1 MLLSDARMS
10 KFIDS
15 LLDKEEIDLGRNI
28 KYKVYTNRLH
38 SIKEIN
44 YFQMERNLWMIY
56 GDEEKCEIY
65 LTLFD
70 KMRKFVANILQVP
83 GLGRLFSQYYYN
95 IEWNMYTEAK
105 FDKNRWSLYRDHFVH
120 QIRNAYMGYEL
131 LWGTEGF
138 FLIETF
144 MKCYHIE
151 QKGDF
156 SSFINTF
163 LEEGISE
170 EEKERTVRTIFFKT
184 WFISALFHDIG
195 YPLAHFNR
203 YEKQIAN
210 YMPYFHCISSH
221 TRTDFL
227 DIKALLADS
236 YLFQEVPDE
245 ELKRR
250 YLEDDHGMLSALC
263 LLLNYYHTGT
273 IHSINK
279 IDQCSI
285 ELAAYSIFAHTNC
298 YGIQQAEKKNST
310 FYRPVFW
317 KNPLAFL
324 LRVCDDLQEWER
336 VYFLIGNNTNILI
349 CEECLSTMIADLSR
363 ENYRCKCGKSLKKIT
378 QFGYRKFNLVSVC
391 QYMQIELTE
400 EDCICVT
407 LDYDKMRLIE
417 AVSIHH
423 GYARYRYQELKNL
436 EKLLIDQAY
445 FPFIKIKYF
454 LSDNIPLLKYEI
466 LRNYLKGTD
475 SLFSGLLMEH
485 YGQGQIK
492 REKEYLVENREEIS
506 SGLLTALSKKDNRRL
521 SELIERVLE
530 DTVTFLSDL
539 ERKEKSR
546 EEFPL
551 FIETMEAQKDI
562 ENIYF
567 YYLLEKAKK
576 ECSLPPYFLRS
587 YHLPR

>member
-1 MLLSDARMS
+1 MLLSDEKMS

-15 LLDKEEIDLGRNI
+15 LLHKEEIELGNSI
-28 KYKVYTNRLH
+28 KYKFYANRYH
-38 SIKEIN
+38 SLEEIN

-83 GLGRLFSQYYYN
+83 GLSRLFSQHYYN
-95 IEWNMYTEAK
+95 IEWNMYTEPK

-138 FLIETF
+138 FLIDTF
-144 MKCYHIE
+144 IRCYHKE
-151 QKGDF
+151 QSGDF
-156 SSFINTF
+156 ASFINTF
-163 LEEGISE
+163 IEEDVSE
-170 EEKERTVRTIFFKT
+170 EEREKIVRTIFFKA

-203 YEKQIAN
+203 YEKQIVN

-236 YLFQEVPDE
+236 YLFQEVPEE
-245 ELKRR
+245 ELRRR
-250 YLEDDHGMLSALC
+250 YLKDDHGMLSALC

-279 IDQCSI
+279 IDRCSI
-285 ELAAYSIFAHTNC
+285 ELAAYSIFAHTNS
-298 YGIQQAEKKNST
+298 YGIQQEEKRNST
-310 FYRPVFW
+310 YYRPVFW

-336 VYFLIGNNTNILI
+336 VYFLIGNNKNILI
-349 CEECLSTMIADLSR
+349 CEECFSTIIADLDR
-363 ENYRCKCGKSLKKIT
+363 ENYRCKCGKNLKKIT
-378 QFGYRKFNLVSVC
+378 QFGYRKLNLVSVC
-391 QYMQIELTE
+391 QYMQIEWIE
-400 EDCICVT
+400 EGCICVN
-407 LDYDKMRLIE
+407 LDYDKLRLIE

-423 GYARYRYQELKNL
+423 GYAKYRYQELKNL
-436 EKLLIDQAY
+436 EKLLVDQEY

-466 LRNYLKGTD
+466 LRNYLKEIYPI
-475 SLFSGLLMEH
+475 FSVLLLEE
-485 YGQGQIK
+485 YGQGKIQ
-492 REKEYLVENREEIS
+492 REKEFLEENRECIGTDLELI
-506 SGLLTALSKKDNRRL
+506 L
-521 SELIERVLE
+521 SEEGSERMGISDLIDNILSGTISFLE
-530 DTVTFLSDL
+530 DLVN
-539 ERKEKSR
+539 REKNKD
-546 EEFPL
+546 EFPL
-551 FIETMEAQKDI
+551 FIEKIDIQKDL

-567 YYLLEKAKK
+567 YFLLEKRKQK
-576 ECSLPPYFLRS
+576 
-587 YHLPR
+587 

>member
-1 MLLSDARMS
+1 MS
-10 KFIDS
+10 RFIDD
-15 LLDKEEIDLGRNI
+15 LLDKDEIDLGSNV
-28 KYKVYTNRLH
+28 KYKVYTNRFH
-38 SIKEIN
+38 STEDIN

-65 LTLFD
+65 LSLFD

-83 GLGRLFSQYYYN
+83 GLSRLFSQYYYN

-131 LWGTEGF
+131 LWGAEEF
-138 FLIETF
+138 FLIDTF
-144 MKCYHIE
+144 MECYYKE
-151 QKGDF
+151 QDGDF
-156 SSFINTF
+156 ASFINTF
-163 LEEGISE
+163 IE
-170 EEKERTVRTIFFKT
+170 EEVSEQEKDKMIRIIFFKT

-236 YLFQEVPDE
+236 YLFQEVSDE
-245 ELKRR
+245 ELRRR
-250 YLEDDHGMLSALC
+250 YLQDDHGMLSALC

-273 IHSINK
+273 IHSMNK
-279 IDQCSI
+279 IERCSV
-285 ELAAYSIFAHTNC
+285 ELAAYSIFAHTNS
-298 YGIQQAEKKNST
+298 YGIQKEEKSNSS
-310 FYRPVFW
+310 FYRPLFW

-349 CEECLSTMIADLSR
+349 CKECFSTLLADSGR
-363 ENYRCKCGKSLKKIT
+363 ENYRCKCGKNLKKIT
-378 QFGYRKFNLVSVC
+378 QFSYRKLNLVSVC
-391 QYMQIELTE
+391 QYMQIEMTE
-400 EDCICVT
+400 NGCICVN
-407 LDYDKMRLIE
+407 LDYDIMRLIE
-417 AVSIHH
+417 AVSIHQ
-423 GYARYRYQELKNL
+423 GYAKYRYKELKNL

-445 FPFIKIKYF
+445 FPCLKIRYF

-466 LRNYLKGTD
+466 LRNYLKRTNP
-475 SLFSGLLMEH
+475 LFSGLLMDH
-485 YGQGQIK
+485 YRQGQI
-492 REKEYLVENREEIS
+492 REEKEYLEVNRERIGT
-506 SGLLTALSKKDNRRL
+506 GLLTDLSKRDGNKKL
-521 SELIERVLE
+521 SEIIEQALE
-530 DTVTFLSDL
+530 DTITFLSDL
-539 ERKEKSR
+539 EDREKGR

-551 FIETMEAQKDI
+551 FVENMNVQKDF

-567 YYLLEKAKK
+567 YYLLEKIKID
-576 ECSLPPYFLRS
+576 E
-587 YHLPR
+587 